1 MLECRIHQPTLQQQ
15 QHKELSSA
23 NQEGPCSSLL
33 MLSSKLDA
41 QHSPP
46 EPSLRN
52 IVNGVVAHELVSVHE
67 YEEVARAIMHNMIG
81 KPVFTF
87 TLRRKDKA
95 ITVCCENCCG
105 SNH

>member
-15 QHKELSSA
+15 QHKELSYA

-41 QHSPP
+41 HHSPP

-52 IVNGVVAHELVSVHE
+52 IVNGVVGS
-67 YEEVARAIMHNMIG
+67 RISKCSRI
-81 KPVFTF
+81 
-87 TLRRKDKA
+87 RRGRSRDHAQYDRKA
-95 ITVCCENCCG
+95 CIYIHVQKKG
-105 SNH
+105 